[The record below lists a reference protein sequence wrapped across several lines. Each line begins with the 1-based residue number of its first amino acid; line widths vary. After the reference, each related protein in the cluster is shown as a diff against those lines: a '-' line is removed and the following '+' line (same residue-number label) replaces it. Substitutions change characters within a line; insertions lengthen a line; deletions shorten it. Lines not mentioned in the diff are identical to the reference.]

1 VATVESGTGDHLDQA
16 VDLISA
22 ASRRGIPIRLL
33 GGLAVRLLCLAFPP
47 RTRADQDMDLASV
60 GTARSALGPFLA
72 ERGFVPDTE
81 FNALYGHKQ
90 MYFRSP
96 DGQRALDVVIDRLDM
111 CHVLDFR
118 DRIDRMP
125 YTLAPIDLLLSK
137 LQIVELNQKDLQD
150 AVYLLAAF
158 PIQDDEESGA
168 LSPTRLCQVVCE
180 DWGWWRTVAG
190 NLDRVTLLGP
200 EERARL
206 VPPGA
211 PFDPIAQAAELRRRA
226 DEAPK
231 SLRWRLRSKI
241 GDRMRWYELPE
252 EVAHH

>member
-1 VATVESGTGDHLDQA
+1 VATVEGGTGDHLDQA
-16 VDLISA
+16 IDLIA
-22 ASRRGIPIRLL
+22 EASRRGVPIRLI
-33 GGLAVRLLCLAFPP
+33 GGLAVRYLCRAFPP
-47 RTRADQDMDLASV
+47 RTRGDQDIDLASV
-60 GTARSALGPFLA
+60 GTARPVLGPFLA
-72 ERGFVPDTE
+72 ERGYVPDKE

-96 DGQRALDVVIDRLDM
+96 DGRRALDVIIDRLDM

-150 AVYLLAAF
+150 ATYLLAAF
-158 PIQDDEESGA
+158 PIRDDEESGG

-190 NLDRVTLLGP
+190 NLDRITSLGP
-200 EERARL
+200 DERAGL
-206 VPPGA
+206 VPSGA

-226 DEAPK
+226 DDAPK